1 MKEEELKEEA
11 FSNNMAKVLG
21 SLDNIMLSRFG
32 KEKADELL
40 TQIIFVIAD
49 EVATEPLLDSGR
61 VKK

>member
-40 TQIIFVIAD
+40 TQIIFLIAD